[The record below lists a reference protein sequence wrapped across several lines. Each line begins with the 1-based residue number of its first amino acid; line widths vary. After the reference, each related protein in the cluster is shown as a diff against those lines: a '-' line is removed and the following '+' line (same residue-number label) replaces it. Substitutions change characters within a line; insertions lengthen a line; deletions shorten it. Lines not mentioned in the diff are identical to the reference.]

1 MGSPSARK
9 SSTAR
14 SSVTSSTTKSTT
26 GRQTIL
32 PFVPVSKSQAV
43 ALPLSPARKNTNAN
57 PLLDTKALNYSPVQ
71 SNPSLK
77 QTSLLSRLK
86 SVKAHS
92 TSSVPKAATKENQPT
107 SSSQPIADL
116 TSSSGPRRT
125 LKRSNSAFSSLDIV
139 GKDWLQNAPTKRSC
153 KVVNKTH
160 VRKFY
165 WKIYDPITCKSRL
178 NLHSSV

>member
-14 SSVTSSTTKSTT
+14 SSVASAGTKGNPVKAPTT

-32 PFVPVSKSQAV
+32 PFVPVSKSQAI
-43 ALPLSPARKNTNAN
+43 AIPLSPARKNNNTN
-57 PLLDTKALNYSPVQ
+57 PLLDAKALNYSPVKP
-71 SNPSLK
+71 STSLK

-86 SVKAHS
+86 SVKTNS
-92 TSSVPKAATKENQPT
+92 TGNSAASKSTKENQPT
-107 SSSQPIADL
+107 SSSQPTADL
-116 TSSSGPRRT
+116 SSSTGPRRT

-139 GKDWLQNAPTKRSC
+139 GKDWLQNAPSKKSC

-160 VRKFY
+160 V
-165 WKIYDPITCKSRL
+165 
-178 NLHSSV
+178 N